1 MIRLI
6 ATDLDG
12 TLLRTDGTVSQRSVD
27 ALRAVAD
34 AGLDDRVDVRVGSAL
49 DPLPDSAVKAALE
62 AFADYVVGRS
72 A

>member
-1 MIRLI
+1 MGSEMCIR
-6 ATDLDG
+6 D
-12 TLLRTDGTVSQRSVD
+12 
-27 ALRAVAD
+27 RAKQ
-34 AGLDDRVDVRVGSAL
+34 AL